1 MKRSTATIAA
11 VTAAVLGIGGGAT
24 AALLSGD
31 DNAEVSQVTPS
42 PAATPAGTPAA
53 NPTGGPADA
62 LSEEN
67 LLRERMYFDVTGH
80 SFDRTSLGQN
90 ARLGPCTG
98 DSTFADVLPVQGVTR
113 IGTRLTGSDNRQVTH
128 QLAQTLNAQ
137 EARVAANE
145 IVSLVDECAAIQGG
159 DFGYGDPVTVI
170 DEADRKVVYFPAFD
184 SDRVYGGYI
193 VLQVGPRV
201 GVVDVSDTVPADQVE
216 HLAKE
221 AAGIADD

>member
-11 VTAAVLGIGGGAT
+11 VTAAVVGIGGGAA
-24 AALLSGD
+24 AALLND
-31 DNAEVSQVTPS
+31 DDHVEVVPVTASPVAPPAGTAT
-42 PAATPAGTPAA
+42 PAATGE
-53 NPTGGPADA
+53 PADA

-67 LLRERMYFDVTGH
+67 LVRERMYFDVTGH
-80 SFDRTSLGQN
+80 AFDRTALGQN

-98 DSTFADVLPVQGVTR
+98 DSTFADALPVQGVTR
-113 IGTRLTGSDNRQVTH
+113 IGTRLTGSDNRAVTH

-137 EARVAANE
+137 EARVAADE

-170 DEADRKVVYFPAFD
+170 DEQDRKVVYFPAFD
-184 SDRVYGGYI
+184 TDRVYGGYV

-201 GVVDVSDTVPADQVE
+201 GIVDISDTVPADQVE

>member
-11 VTAAVLGIGGGAT
+11 VTAAVVGIGGGAA
-24 AALLSGD
+24 AALLNDD
-31 DNAEVSQVTPS
+31 DNVEVVPVTAS
-42 PAATPAGTPAA
+42 PAATPATPS
-53 NPTGGPADA
+53 PTATDA
-62 LSEEN
+62 PSEEN
-67 LLRERMYFDVTGH
+67 LVRERMYFDVTGH
-80 SFDRTSLGQN
+80 AFDRTTLGQS

-113 IGTRLTGSDNRQVTH
+113 IGTRLTGSDNRAVTH
-128 QLAQTLNAQ
+128 QLAQALNAQ

-145 IVSLVDECAAIQGG
+145 IVSLVDECAAISGG

-170 DEADRKVVYFPAFD
+170 DEPDRKVVYFPAFD
-184 SDRVYGGYI
+184 TDRVYGGYV

-201 GVVDVSDTVPADQVE
+201 GVVDISDTVPADQVE
-216 HLAKE
+216 QIAKE

>member
-11 VTAAVLGIGGGAT
+11 VTAAVVGIGGGAA
-24 AALLSGD
+24 AALLNDD
-31 DNAEVSQVTPS
+31 DNVEVVPVTAS
-42 PAATPAGTPAA
+42 PAATPAATGAPA
-53 NPTGGPADA
+53 GSSDA

-67 LLRERMYFDVTGH
+67 LVRERMYFDVTGH
-80 SFDRTSLGQN
+80 AFDRTTLGQN

-113 IGTRLTGSDNRQVTH
+113 IGTRLTGSDNRAVTH

-145 IVSLVDECAAIQGG
+145 IVSLVDECAAISGG

-170 DEADRKVVYFPAFD
+170 DEPDRKVVYFPAFD
-184 SDRVYGGYI
+184 TDRVYGGYV

-201 GVVDVSDTVPADQVE
+201 GVVDISDAVPADQVE
-216 HLAKE
+216 QLAKE